1 MIQFKL
7 VHGPFGQG
15 TMHSILDLCPRPSRK
30 EKNICATALHDKKSK
45 SLLSLHLYC
54 DYYRV
59 LAKKLVVTAVEKAS
73 NG

>member
-1 MIQFKL
+1 
-7 VHGPFGQG
+7 
-15 TMHSILDLCPRPSRK
+15 MHSTLDFCPRPSRK

-54 DYYRV
+54 DLDYYRV